1 MATTVRGGEWIGSL
15 LVRYRRATV
24 AVERMEMLMQDTPD
38 GTLVQHGPI
47 FLEGDAPQLRLPE
60 WSESDT
66 LEKIEV
72 DGLTYTFPDSENGIA
87 DVSFA
92 IARGLFT
99 VVTGRIGSGKTT
111 LLRRMLGLLP
121 KQDGRIRW
129 NGTTVD
135 NPDDFFVPS
144 RSAYILQIPGSLQR
158 VAKRQPADGTARRER
173 IQHRRRHCSRGDGG

>member
-92 IARGLFT
+92 IARGL
-99 VVTGRIGSGKTT
+99 
-111 LLRRMLGLLP
+111 
-121 KQDGRIRW
+121 
-129 NGTTVD
+129 
-135 NPDDFFVPS
+135 
-144 RSAYILQIPGSLQR
+144 
-158 VAKRQPADGTARRER
+158 
-173 IQHRRRHCSRGDGG
+173 